1 MKTKLGGWP
10 LTQSP
15 DPALEALGS
24 MPAQQSKQTQGE
36 NVLWTENLGGAF

>member
-24 MPAQQSKQTQGE
+24 MPAQQSKQTPKGKMSYG
-36 NVLWTENLGGAF
+36 LKI